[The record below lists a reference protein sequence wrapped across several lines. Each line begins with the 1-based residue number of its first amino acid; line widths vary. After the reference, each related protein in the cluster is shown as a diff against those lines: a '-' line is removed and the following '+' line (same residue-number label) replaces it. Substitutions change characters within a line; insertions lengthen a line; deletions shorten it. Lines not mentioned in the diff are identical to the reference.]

1 MRRRLLDTTDK
12 HWLLDRIECLDDNQ
26 LDRIESFVFG
36 MEEQRKR
43 ITGIKRMRRLLKQ
56 DREHM
61 ICAEDVS

>member
-1 MRRRLLDTTDK
+1 LDSSDKNRLLDG
-12 HWLLDRIECLDDNQ
+12 IERLGDNQ
-26 LDRIESFVFG
+26 LDRLESFVFG

-43 ITGIKRMRRLLKQ
+43 LTGVKRIRRLLKK

>member
-1 MRRRLLDTTDK
+1 LEISDKNRLLQ
-12 HWLLDRIECLDDNQ
+12 RIECLDDKQ

-43 ITGIKRMRRLLKQ
+43 ITGIKRIRRLLKQ